1 MYTFTTK
8 RLAVTRELMRGKMWT
23 LITTNMGR
31 ASISSSPITIILL
44 RMKLG
49 TASLA
54 EFTAVSTSVN

>member
-1 MYTFTTK
+1 
-8 RLAVTRELMRGKMWT
+8 MRGKMWT